1 MRNQTHVVHLGR
13 HPSWPQR
20 DGVPSIAMDETE
32 LATRWKL
39 SVKTVRRWRQVD
51 LGPIFC
57 KLGSRVVYLVSEV
70 EAYERR
76 VSRNSTS
83 ARAYA

>member
-1 MRNQTHVVHLGR
+1 MRNQTHVVQSGR
-13 HPSWPQR
+13 HPSWPQQVDAPR
-20 DGVPSIAMDETE
+20 IAMDETE

-39 SVKTVRRWRQVD
+39 SVKTVRRWRQID
-51 LGPIFC
+51 LGPVFC
-57 KLGSRVVYLVSEV
+57 KLGSRVVYLASEV

>member
-1 MRNQTHVVHLGR
+1 MTNQTHVVHPGR
-13 HPSWPQR
+13 HPSWPQQ
-20 DGVPSIAMDETE
+20 DGAPRIAMDETE

-39 SVKTVRRWRQVD
+39 SVKTVRRWRQID

>member
-1 MRNQTHVVHLGR
+1 MRNQTHVVQSGR
-13 HPSWPQR
+13 HPGWPQQVDAPR
-20 DGVPSIAMDETE
+20 IAMDETE

-39 SVKTVRRWRQVD
+39 SVKTVRRWRQID
-51 LGPIFC
+51 LGPVFC

>member
-1 MRNQTHVVHLGR
+1 MRNLSHAVQPGR
-13 HPSWPQR
+13 HPGAPQR
-20 DGVPSIAMDETE
+20 LGTTSIAIDETE

-39 SVKTVRRWRQVD
+39 SVKTVRRWRQIN

-57 KLGSRVVYLVSEV
+57 KFGSRVVYLVSEV
-70 EAYERR
+70 EAYERHVAR
-76 VSRNSTS
+76 CSTG

>member
-1 MRNQTHVVHLGR
+1 MRNQTHVVQSGR
-13 HPSWPQR
+13 HPSWPQQVDASR
-20 DGVPSIAMDETE
+20 IAMDETE

-39 SVKTVRRWRQVD
+39 SVKTVRRWRQID
-51 LGPIFC
+51 LGPVFC

>member
-1 MRNQTHVVHLGR
+1 MRNQTQVVHPGR
-13 HPSWPQR
+13 HPSWPQQVDAAR
-20 DGVPSIAMDETE
+20 IAMDETE

-39 SVKTVRRWRQVD
+39 SVKTVRRWRQID
-51 LGPIFC
+51 LGPVFC

>member
-1 MRNQTHVVHLGR
+1 
-13 HPSWPQR
+13 
-20 DGVPSIAMDETE
+20 MDETE

-39 SVKTVRRWRQVD
+39 SVKTVRRWRQID
-51 LGPIFC
+51 LGPVFC

>member
-1 MRNQTHVVHLGR
+1 MRNQTHVVHPGR
-13 HPSWPQR
+13 HPGWPQQVDTPR
-20 DGVPSIAMDETE
+20 IAMDETE

-39 SVKTVRRWRQVD
+39 SVKTVRRWRQID
-51 LGPIFC
+51 LGPVFC

>member
-1 MRNQTHVVHLGR
+1 MRNQTHVVHPGR

-20 DGVPSIAMDETE
+20 VDAPRIAMDETE

-39 SVKTVRRWRQVD
+39 SVKTVRRWRQID
-51 LGPIFC
+51 LGPVFC

-76 VSRNSTS
+76 VSRNSTG

>member
-1 MRNQTHVVHLGR
+1 MRNQTQVVQPGQ
-13 HPSWPQR
+13 HPSWSQR
-20 DGVPSIAMDETE
+20 DGTPRIAMDETE

-57 KLGSRVVYLVSEV
+57 KLGSRVVYLVSEI

>member
-1 MRNQTHVVHLGR
+1 MRNQTHVVQSGR
-13 HPSWPQR
+13 HPNWPQR
-20 DGVPSIAMDETE
+20 VDAPRIAMDETE

-39 SVKTVRRWRQVD
+39 SVKTVRRWRQID
-51 LGPIFC
+51 LGPVFC
-57 KLGSRVVYLVSEV
+57 KLGSRVVYLASEV

>member
-1 MRNQTHVVHLGR
+1 MRNQTHVVHPGR
-13 HPSWPQR
+13 HPSWPQQVDAPR
-20 DGVPSIAMDETE
+20 IAMDETE

-39 SVKTVRRWRQVD
+39 SVKTVRRWRQID
-51 LGPIFC
+51 LGPVFC

>member
-1 MRNQTHVVHLGR
+1 MRNQTHVVHSSR
-13 HPSWPQR
+13 HPSWPQQVDASR
-20 DGVPSIAMDETE
+20 IAMDETE

-39 SVKTVRRWRQVD
+39 SVKTVRRWRQID
-51 LGPIFC
+51 LGPVFC

>member
-1 MRNQTHVVHLGR
+1 MSYQPQAVQPGGHSN
-13 HPSWPQR
+13 WPQR
-20 DGVPSIAMDETE
+20 ASAPSIAMDETE

-39 SVKTVRRWRQVD
+39 SVKTVRRWRQID

-57 KLGSRVVYLVSEV
+57 KLGSRVVYLVSEI